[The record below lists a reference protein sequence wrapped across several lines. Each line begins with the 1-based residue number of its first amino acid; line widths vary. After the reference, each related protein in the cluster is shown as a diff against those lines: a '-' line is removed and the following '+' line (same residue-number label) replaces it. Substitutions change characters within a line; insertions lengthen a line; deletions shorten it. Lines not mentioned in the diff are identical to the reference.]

1 MAITLKIH
9 RCKNL
14 RVSSCCSTNA
24 NHISLEI
31 ETKTV
36 QDGLETVEVSMFGL
50 SEDVTDKLLEA
61 FGDEDTNDYDRDRQE
76 AA

>member
-14 RVSSCCSTNA
+14 RVSSCCSTNN

-31 ETKTV
+31 TTEPIHG
-36 QDGLETVEVSMFGL
+36 GLETVEVSMYNL
-50 SEDVTDKLLEA
+50 SKDVTDKLLEA

-76 AA
+76 EA